1 MRVPKPETIK
11 KFVQAGEDA
20 GLTVDQMIDLLRRG
34 LSVDTLMDMIEW
46 RLSKPIEAPRS
57 SRWIM

>member
-1 MRVPKPETIK
+1 MAAPKPEMIK
-11 KFVQAGEDA
+11 KFVQAGENA
-20 GLTVDQMIDLLRRG
+20 GFTVQQMIDLLRKG
-34 LSVDTLMDMIEW
+34 LSVKTLMDMIEW